1 MFQGSF
7 GASQG
12 PATSRNYFFSFFW
25 GHFRVIWGSFRA
37 PWGRF
42 RAFGG
47 VFLTEKN
54 FRQTQIVWQFR
65 PPQVE
70 NNQIFRAQTT
80 SSQCLMANF
89 NFFSEPLLHYCH
101 FYGRLWHFS
110 DHLLSI
116 FFLVILAQTFSFL
129 LPVFRA
135 FKVFFREVQL
145 KPLLTFLRSFYF
157 FS

>member
-1 MFQGSF
+1 M
-7 GASQG
+7 
-12 PATSRNYFFSFFW
+12 
-25 GHFRVIWGSFRA
+25 
-37 PWGRF
+37 
-42 RAFGG
+42 
-47 VFLTEKN
+47 TEKN

-70 NNQIFRAQTT
+70 NNQFFRAQTT

-145 KPLLTFLRSFYF
+145 KPFLTFLRSFIF
-157 FS
+157 LVKTSFRLLIVHLTAQTIVVNIFVHLKE